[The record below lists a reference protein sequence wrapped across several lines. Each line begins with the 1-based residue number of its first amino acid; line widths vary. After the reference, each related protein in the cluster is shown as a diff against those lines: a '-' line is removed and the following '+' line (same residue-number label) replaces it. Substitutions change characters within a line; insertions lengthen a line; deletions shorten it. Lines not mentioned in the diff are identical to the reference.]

1 MTQTVNEREDP
12 LNLGG
17 GGWASSIPLR
27 TWSSYHRRQR
37 GSQMSKRRYR
47 DGPKAEYE
55 ASRKQPKQQHSP
67 GPWFQPP
74 RRPYWAVYSNWGRC
88 GGPWRPPVMA
98 FQSPLCPAQMIRA
111 YGLHPLCL
119 CCCSCWSGPWNPCW
133 ERPPGRK
140 KRWGRRGRGLRRHP
154 RRSFPR
160 NPPIDLSKVLRPVN
174 LYGWRAP
181 GMRAPRNTTQFIMN
195 QVYEDM
201 RQQEKLERQQAALR
215 AQQAQASSGGSTANE
230 APPHNGV
237 EEDSELPEDLYGFM
251 QDSSLNFSPAP
262 VQQIQSPTPQRV
274 EEEEKN
280 DDDDDGDD
288 DGDGDGDDDECDDEV
303 CDGKEE
309 SEEEEDD
316 EEDRATEDED
326 VDEEEVEE
334 ADNGEEE
341 EEEDQEVDMLEE
353 EGLEEGEKREEDKF
367 LPLGMPLS
375 ILVGDEEDRENF
387 INYDYLSQEQI
398 IPNVPEA
405 DLFMVPDISH

>member
-37 GSQMSKRRYR
+37 GAPMSKRRYR
-47 DGPKAEYE
+47 DGPKTEYE
-55 ASRKQPKQQHSP
+55 VPRKQPKQHRIP

-74 RRPYWAVYSNWGRC
+74 RGPYWALYSNWGRC
-88 GGPWRPPVMA
+88 RGPWRPPLIA

-111 YGLHPLCL
+111 YGLHPLCV
-119 CCCSCWSGPWNPCW
+119 CCCSCWSGPWNPGW

-160 NPPIDLSKVLRPVN
+160 NPPIDLSKMLRPVN

-215 AQQAQASSGGSTANE
+215 AQQAQAGGISPGDSTTND
-230 APPHNGV
+230 APHSGV
-237 EEDSELPEDLYGFM
+237 EEDSQLPEDLYGFL
-251 QDSSLNFSPAP
+251 QDPSLTFSPAP
-262 VQQIQSPTPQRV
+262 VQQNQSPTPGLV
-274 EEEEKN
+274 DEEEKN
-280 DDDDDGDD
+280 V
-288 DGDGDGDDDECDDEV
+288 DDECDEEV
-303 CDGKEE
+303 CDEKEE
-309 SEEEEDD
+309 SEEEE
-316 EEDRATEDED
+316 EEEEEVDRESEDED

-334 ADNGEEE
+334 AETGEEGV
-341 EEEDQEVDMLEE
+341 EDQEEDVLEE
-353 EGLEEGEKREEDKF
+353 AGLEEGEQREEDKF

-375 ILVGDEEDRENF
+375 ILVGDEEERENF
-387 INYDYLSQEQI
+387 MNYDYLSQEQI
-398 IPNVPEA
+398 IPHVPEA

>member
-55 ASRKQPKQQHSP
+55 ATRKQPKQQHSP

-74 RRPYWAVYSNWGRC
+74 RGPYWAVYSNWGRC
-88 GGPWRPPVMA
+88 GGPWRPPLMA

-111 YGLHPLCL
+111 YGLLPLCL
-119 CCCSCWSGPWNPCW
+119 CCCSCWNGPWNPCW
-133 ERPPGRK
+133 ERPQGRK

-154 RRSFPR
+154 RRPFPR
-160 NPPIDLSKVLRPVN
+160 NPPIDLSKLLRPVN

-215 AQQAQASSGGSTANE
+215 AQQAQASSTTPGGSTTNE
-230 APPHNGV
+230 APHRGV
-237 EEDSELPEDLYGFM
+237 EEDSQLPEDLYGFM
-251 QDSSLNFSPAP
+251 QDPSLTLSPAP
-262 VQQIQSPTPQRV
+262 VQQIQSPTPQRG

-280 DDDDDGDD
+280 DDD
-288 DGDGDGDDDECDDEV
+288 ECDEV
-303 CDGKEE
+303 CDEKEE
-309 SEEEEDD
+309 SEEEDQ
-316 EEDRATEDED
+316 EDRETEDED
-326 VDEEEVEE
+326 VDEEEGEE
-334 ADNGEEE
+334 ADNGEEGEENQE
-341 EEEDQEVDMLEE
+341 EEMMLEE
-353 EGLEEGEKREEDKF
+353 AGLQEGEQREEDKF

-375 ILVGDEEDRENF
+375 VLVGDEEERENF
-387 INYDYLSQEQI
+387 INYDYLSQEQM